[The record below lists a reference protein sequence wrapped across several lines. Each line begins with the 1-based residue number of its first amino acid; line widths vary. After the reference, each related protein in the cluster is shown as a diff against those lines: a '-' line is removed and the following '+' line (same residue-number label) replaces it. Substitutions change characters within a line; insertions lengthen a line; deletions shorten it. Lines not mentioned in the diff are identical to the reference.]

1 MAWECDA
8 DGAAAHAH
16 TSFTH
21 QGLLGPLH
29 VKGVT
34 AHVKGVTAHVKGV
47 TAHVKGVTAHVKGV
61 TAHVKGVTAHVK
73 GVTAHVKG
81 VKPLEL
87 HASFVKGFTA
97 RAPSSRPSDSA
108 S

>member
-1 MAWECDA
+1 MRMAWECDA

-47 TAHVKGVTAHVKGV
+47 TAHVKGV
-61 TAHVKGVTAHVK
+61 
-73 GVTAHVKG
+73 
-81 VKPLEL
+81 KPLEL